1 MRFSLKR
8 VIFIFLSEKV
18 QRSTFSAD
26 LLFYVRKSNEQVETL
41 SMLGGETD

>member
-18 QRSTFSAD
+18 QTFSAD
-26 LLFYVRKSNEQVETL
+26 LLFYIRKSNEQVETL